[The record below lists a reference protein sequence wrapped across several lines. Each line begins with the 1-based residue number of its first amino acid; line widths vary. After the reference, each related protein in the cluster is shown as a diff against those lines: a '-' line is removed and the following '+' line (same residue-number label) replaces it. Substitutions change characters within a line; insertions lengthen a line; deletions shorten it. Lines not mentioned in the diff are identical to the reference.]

1 MISQINQILQPEQLL
16 EVLETLFSNCPVK
29 IIRTMARTGKY
40 RQSVP
45 WVYYECEITKTRR
58 ATFISIQDLL
68 EGFWAW
74 LECTNL
80 MLMAQYS
87 ALAVTKAIWAILPIG
102 VWVWD
107 EELGRAQVVA
117 KDVSASGKRCIWLRS
132 NGCCQERIDVALT
145 SIKLL

>member
-1 MISQINQILQPEQLL
+1 MLTQINRIIQPEQLL
-16 EVLETLFSNCPVK
+16 EVLETLFSNRPVK
-29 IIRTMARTGKY
+29 IIRTTARTGKY

-45 WVYYECEITKTRR
+45 WVYYECEITKSRR

-74 LECTNL
+74 LECANL

-87 ALAVTKAIWAILPIG
+87 ILAVARAIWAILPIG

-117 KDVSASGKRCIWLRS
+117 KDVSPSGKQRIWLRS
-132 NGCCQERIDVALT
+132 NGCCQNRIDVALT
-145 SIKLL
+145 AIKFR